1 MQRFIE
7 TYQDEHFDV
16 IVIGGG
22 ITGASVAYEAATR
35 GLTVVLMEKRDFSW
49 ATSAVTSKL
58 IHGGLRYLAN
68 GEFSLVRESLRERRV
83 LENIAPNFVYPIP
96 TMIAHNATPLK
107 NNKWI
112 VKAGMLLYDMLS
124 YDKNRTWDP
133 SKRIPVHRTISRQA
147 VLQSEPNVRETGLT
161 GASVYYDCHSI
172 FPERLTLAFIKSA
185 VAYGARVANHVL
197 VEGFVFDDGKDI
209 TGVKARDLLTGN
221 LHEIKGSIIVNCGG
235 PWADIVL
242 GMAQAKADG
251 CATLRRSEGIHII
264 TGKKLISGKYVVG
277 AMTRSGR
284 HFFLIPWRRHTI
296 IGTTDK
302 PFEGNPDEYR
312 VTRQSI
318 LELIDE
324 VNASFGDG
332 KLSYADVL
340 HTFGGLRPL
349 VENQTEE
356 TYKCS
361 RKYEIYDN
369 ASDGLKGLIT
379 VEGGKYTTSRKLAE
393 NCLKIVEQKLGRK
406 PGRSVTAGRH
416 LAGCDIRDMNTF
428 LDTVQR
434 DNKDFDGPT
443 LEYLGRNYGTEY
455 AAVLDLAR
463 TNSNLAEVLNED
475 GEIMAQVVYAVT
487 REMARTLP
495 DIVLRRTGIA
505 TLGHPGEQMLRKV
518 AAVAAPLLDW
528 DSERVEKEIE
538 QTNVLLRIPGDE
550 KSSGHAARA
559 EHL

>member
-7 TYQDEHFDV
+7 TYKDEHFDV
-16 IVIGGG
+16 IVIGGR

-35 GLTVVLMEKRDFSW
+35 GLTVALMEKRDFSW

-96 TMIAHNATPLK
+96 TMIAHNTTPLK
-107 NNKWI
+107 NNKWF
-112 VKAGMLLYDMLS
+112 VKTGMLLYDMLS

-185 VAYGARVANHVL
+185 VAYGARVANNVL
-197 VEGFVFDDGKDI
+197 VEGFVFDEGDNI
-209 TGVKARDLLTGN
+209 TGVKARDLLTGT
-221 LHEIKGSIIVNCGG
+221 LQEIKGSIIVNCGG

-242 GMAQAKADG
+242 GMARAKANG

-369 ASDGLKGLIT
+369 ACDGLKGLIT

-393 NCLKIVEQKLGRK
+393 NCLKIVEKKLGRK

-416 LAGCDIRDMNTF
+416 LAGCEIRDMNAF
-428 LDTVQR
+428 LDTVRR

-455 AAVLDLAR
+455 AAVLNLAR
-463 TNSNLAEVLNED
+463 EDNSLAEVLNED

-487 REMARTLP
+487 HEMARTLP

-505 TLGHPGEQMLRKV
+505 TLGHPGERMLRKV
-518 AAVAAPLLDW
+518 AAVTAPLLDW
-528 DSERVEKEIE
+528 DSERIEKEIE
-538 QTNVLLRIPGDE
+538 QTNILLRIPTDHE
-550 KSSGHAARA
+550 SSGPVTRA
-559 EHL
+559 KNL

>member
-1 MQRFIE
+1 MDRFIE
-7 TYQDEHFDV
+7 TCRDERFDV

-22 ITGASVAYEAATR
+22 ITGASVAYEAATW
-35 GLTVVLMEKRDFSW
+35 GLKVALMEKRDFSW

-96 TMIAHNATPLK
+96 TMITHNAKPMK
-107 NNKWI
+107 NNKWV
-112 VKAGMLLYDMLS
+112 VKAGMLLYDLLS
-124 YDKNRTWDP
+124 YDKNHTWDP
-133 SKRIPVHRTISRQA
+133 SKRIPVHRTISRRA

-185 VAYGARVANHVL
+185 VAYGARVANHVR
-197 VEGFVFDDGKDI
+197 VEGFVFDAGDHVA
-209 TGVKARDLLTGN
+209 GVKAKDLLTGMVQ
-221 LHEIKGSIIVNCGG
+221 EIKGSVVVNCGG

-242 GMAQAKADG
+242 GLATAKANN

-264 TGKKLISGKYVVG
+264 TSKKLISGKYVVG

-284 HFFLIPWRRHTI
+284 HFFLIPWRRHTL

-302 PFEGNPDEYR
+302 PFVGNPDEYR
-312 VTRQSI
+312 VTKQSI
-318 LELIDE
+318 LELIAE
-324 VNASFGDG
+324 VNESFGDG

-349 VENQTEE
+349 VENQTQE

-361 RKYEIYDN
+361 RKYEIHDN
-369 ASDGLKGLIT
+369 ACDGLEGLVT

-393 NCLKIVEQKLGRK
+393 NCLKIVEKKLGRK
-406 PGRSVTAGRH
+406 LGRSVTAGRY
-416 LAGCDIRDMNTF
+416 LAGCDIRDMNVF
-428 LDTVQR
+428 LDSVRR
-434 DNKDFDGPT
+434 DNKDFSEVT

-463 TNSNLAEVLNED
+463 GDSRLAEVLNED
-475 GEIMAQVVYAVT
+475 GEIMAQVTYAVT

-505 TLGHPGEQMLRKV
+505 TLGNPGDQMLRKV
-518 AAVAAPLLDW
+518 AAVAASLLGW
-528 DSERVEKEIE
+528 DSERVEKEIG
-538 QTNVLLRIPGDE
+538 QTNALLRIPGDE
-550 KSSGHAARA
+550 ESSGPLPRA
-559 EHL
+559 ENF